1 MGSTNKTQYLEL
13 PQWIGTDKPTFLGDF
28 NDAFLKIDN
37 GYNTING
44 TATTAGAQ
52 AGQAV
57 EDASEALTKVKA
69 VEGTANTANST
80 ANQANNTATQAL
92 ETANNAQSAV
102 NSLSGKV
109 SGNTAN
115 IDNIKTWI
123 TGNITNMFAGGVGFS
138 NYNADLNLLNIVLYT
153 NNPQSINVNQVIGK
167 LPNQI
172 MTALNI
178 TENRTLY
185 AIANF
190 TLQSGDA
197 FNGNVILTPEG
208 NVEAQNS
215 INISRGGINAMLCVV
230 DWD

>member
-57 EDASEALTKVKA
+57 EDASEALTKVEA
-69 VEGTANTANST
+69 VEVTANTANST
-80 ANQANNTATQAL
+80 ANQANNTAAQAL
-92 ETANNAQSAV
+92 QTANNAQSTV
-102 NSLSGKV
+102 NSLTGTV

-123 TGNITNMFAGGVGFS
+123 TGNISNMFAGGVGFS

-153 NNPQSINVNQVIGK
+153 NNPQSINVNDVIGK
-167 LPNQI
+167 LPTQI
-172 MTALNI
+172 MSALNI

-185 AIANF
+185 AVANF

-197 FNGNVILTPEG
+197 FNGTVVLTPEG
-208 NVEAQNS
+208 NIKFQNS
-215 INISRGGINAMLCVV
+215 IDITRGGINVILCVV

>member
-92 ETANNAQSAV
+92 GTANNAQSTV
-102 NSLSGKV
+102 NSLSSKV

-123 TGNITNMFAGGVGFS
+123 TGNITNMFDGGVGFS
-138 NYNADLNLLNIVLYT
+138 NYNADLN
-153 NNPQSINVNQVIGK
+153 
-167 LPNQI
+167 
-172 MTALNI
+172 
-178 TENRTLY
+178 
-185 AIANF
+185 
-190 TLQSGDA
+190 
-197 FNGNVILTPEG
+197 
-208 NVEAQNS
+208 
-215 INISRGGINAMLCVV
+215 
-230 DWD
+230 